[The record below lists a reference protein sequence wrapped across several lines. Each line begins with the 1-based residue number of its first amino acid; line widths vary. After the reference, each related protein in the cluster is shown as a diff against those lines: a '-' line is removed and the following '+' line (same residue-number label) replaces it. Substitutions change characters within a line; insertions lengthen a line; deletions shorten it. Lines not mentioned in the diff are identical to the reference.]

1 MIIGVD
7 GNEANVKEKVGVSFY
22 TLKLLEHFKK
32 KANKNL
38 MFITYLRDKPSDDL
52 PREDA
57 NFIYEVVNGK
67 FLWSQLYLPLALYKN
82 RLSKHKID
90 VFFSPA
96 HYSPRFCP
104 VPFIVTIHDLSYFY
118 YPEEFL
124 KKDLYQL
131 TNWTKKSVDKSKRI
145 IAVSKTTK
153 KDIVKFYQIPEA
165 KIEVVYNGY
174 EKKVKNQKSRPK
186 AQAKGLSAFGGD
198 RPMDEKI
205 EKNKYILYVGTIQPR
220 KNLLTLIRAFEMYN
234 KQFPEFKLV
243 IAGKKGWLYDDIFEE
258 VKQRK
263 LNNKIIFTGYL
274 PSEKINWLYENA
286 FCFVLPSLY
295 EGFGIPLLEAM
306 SFNCPVISSF
316 TSSLPEV
323 GDEACLYFDP
333 KNEVNLYEKLVSL
346 KENENLRQELIEKGK
361 KRVKLFSWS
370 KCAQE
375 TLEVIIDY
383 DKNN

>member
-7 GNEANVKEKVGVSFY
+7 GNEANVQEKVGVSVY
-22 TLKLLEHFKK
+22 TLKLLEYFQK

-38 MFITYLRDKPSDDL
+38 KFVIFLRNKPAGDL
-52 PREDA
+52 PKSTDS
-57 NFIYEVVNGK
+57 FTYQIVKGK
-67 FLWSQLYLPLALYKN
+67 RLWSQFYLPLALYKN
-82 RLSKHKID
+82 RFSKNKID

-104 VPFIVTIHDLSYFY
+104 IPLVVTVHDLSYFY
-118 YPEEFL
+118 YPDEFL

-131 TNWTKKSVDKSKRI
+131 TRWTKKSVDEAKKI

-153 KDIVKFYQIPEA
+153 KDIVKFYHIPEE
-165 KIEVVYNGY
+165 KIKLVYNGY
-174 EKKVKNQKSRPK
+174 EKQIGKGTSEVKEIKKWQ
-186 AQAKGLSAFGGD
+186 L
-198 RPMDEKI
+198 
-205 EKNKYILYVGTIQPR
+205 EKNKYVLYVGTIQPR
-220 KNLLTLIRAFEMYN
+220 KNILTLIRAFERYN
-234 KQFPEFKLV
+234 RQFPEFKLV
-243 IAGKKGWLYDDIFEE
+243 IAGKKGWLYEDIFEE
-258 VKQRK
+258 VKQRG
-263 LNNKIIFTGYL
+263 LNKKVVFTGYL
-274 PSEKINWLYENA
+274 PGEEINWLYQNA

-333 KNEVNLYEKLVSL
+333 KNETDLFEKLISLKGNVNL
-346 KENENLRQELIEKGK
+346 RRELIEKGK
-361 KRVKLFSWS
+361 KRVKLFSWN
-370 KCAQE
+370 KCTDQ
-375 TLEVIIDY
+375 TLEIIMNY